1 MCWRQGTPHY
11 MHCIQEMN
19 VVIKMLWVK
28 DNFSNK
34 IEKKIVCCLFYF
46 NLKIVR
52 FFCRTL
58 YVCGCYCSMTVRSS
72 LHCCWTICMNI

>member
-1 MCWRQGTPHY
+1 MSDAEFPETLGGMSWQQGTPLHR
-11 MHCIQEMN
+11 HCIQEMN

-28 DNFSNK
+28 EILVINLSKETVIFS
-34 IEKKIVCCLFYF
+34 FYC

-58 YVCGCYCSMTVRSS
+58 YF
-72 LHCCWTICMNI
+72 L